1 MASVRCA
8 LMIAA
13 PSRSGP
19 EKAGPMSS
27 SGRRRDY
34 TLRGRIL
41 GHTPGDLGSA
51 VYSAGA
57 DLQQMRAAI
66 ERVSFETFTG

>member
-1 MASVRCA
+1 
-8 LMIAA
+8 
-13 PSRSGP
+13 
-19 EKAGPMSS
+19 MSS